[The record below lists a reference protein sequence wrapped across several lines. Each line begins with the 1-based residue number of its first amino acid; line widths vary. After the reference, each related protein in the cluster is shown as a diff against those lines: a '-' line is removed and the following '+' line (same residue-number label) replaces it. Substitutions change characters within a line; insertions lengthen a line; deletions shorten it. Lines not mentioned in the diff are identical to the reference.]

1 MDDARPPSFPKAGSI
16 TASSGAAFC
25 TFRAQAV
32 IETNRCQLLMWV
44 NKTLQMPP
52 QDRFPKW
59 LGERLPFEVL
69 KKAKYWRE
77 FTAPTRAEAEDAAA
91 AWWAEQSGFDKISG
105 WTLPANP
112 PTPSADPQ
120 WTVTII
126 YNESDLE
133 RATAT
138 LH

>member
-1 MDDARPPSFPKAGSI
+1 
-16 TASSGAAFC
+16 
-25 TFRAQAV
+25 
-32 IETNRCQLLMWV
+32 
-44 NKTLQMPP
+44 
-52 QDRFPKW
+52 
-59 LGERLPFEVL
+59 VL

-91 AWWAEQSGFDKISG
+91 WWAEQSGFDKISG
-105 WTLPANP
+105 WTLSANP
-112 PTPSADPQ
+112 LTPSADPQ

-126 YNESDLE
+126 YSESDLE

>member
-1 MDDARPPSFPKAGSI
+1 M
-16 TASSGAAFC
+16 
-25 TFRAQAV
+25 
-32 IETNRCQLLMWV
+32 
-44 NKTLQMPP
+44 
-52 QDRFPKW
+52 
-59 LGERLPFEVL
+59 L

-112 PTPSADPQ
+112 PTPSAGPQ

>member
-1 MDDARPPSFPKAGSI
+1 MRVAGPESLDV
-16 TASSGAAFC
+16 A
-25 TFRAQAV
+25 
-32 IETNRCQLLMWV
+32 
-44 NKTLQMPP
+44 LQMAASGPTP
-52 QDRFPKW
+52 LRWP
-59 LGERLPFEVL
+59 GERLPSEVL
-69 KKAKYWRE
+69 KKARYWRE

-112 PTPSADPQ
+112 Q

-126 YNESDLE
+126 YNVSDQE

>member
-1 MDDARPPSFPKAGSI
+1 MWAKQTLRI
-16 TASSGAAFC
+16 ASSKPIPL
-25 TFRAQAV
+25 R
-32 IETNRCQLLMWV
+32 LLEG
-44 NKTLQMPP
+44 PS
-52 QDRFPKW
+52 
-59 LGERLPFEVL
+59 EVL

-105 WTLPANP
+105 WTLPATP

-133 RATAT
+133 RAT

>member
-1 MDDARPPSFPKAGSI
+1 MA
-16 TASSGAAFC
+16 
-25 TFRAQAV
+25 
-32 IETNRCQLLMWV
+32 
-44 NKTLQMPP
+44 
-52 QDRFPKW
+52 
-59 LGERLPFEVL
+59 GERLPSEVL

-112 PTPSADPQ
+112 PTPSADAQ

-126 YNESDLE
+126 YSESDLE